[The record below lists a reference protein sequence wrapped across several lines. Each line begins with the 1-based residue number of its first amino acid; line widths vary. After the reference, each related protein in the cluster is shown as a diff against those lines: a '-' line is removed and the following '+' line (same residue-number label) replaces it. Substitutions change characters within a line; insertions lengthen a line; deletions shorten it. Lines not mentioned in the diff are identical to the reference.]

1 MLWPADL
8 EALLAVCM
16 VQAGFEVF
24 AYCDNFLFLEPCNL
38 GLQSFK
44 GSATRRAF
52 RNVPGLIAAQGS
64 RRCVPCVIAA
74 QCLHR
79 QTGDGRG
86 PGRVYAGPAGEAGS
100 FAGIAAE

>member
-24 AYCDNFLFLEPCNL
+24 AYCDNFLFLERRNL
-38 GLQSFK
+38 GLLSFK

-74 QCLHR
+74 
-79 QTGDGRG
+79 
-86 PGRVYAGPAGEAGS
+86 PARS
-100 FAGIAAE
+100 AAAT